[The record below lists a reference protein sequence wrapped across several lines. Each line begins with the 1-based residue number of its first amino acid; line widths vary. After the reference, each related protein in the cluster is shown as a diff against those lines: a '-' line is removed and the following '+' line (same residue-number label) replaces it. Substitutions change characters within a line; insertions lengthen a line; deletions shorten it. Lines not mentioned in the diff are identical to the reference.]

1 MHIVGEGGS
10 KGLGQTIAKCE
21 VQHYFAW
28 LNYSGAV
35 TVVICCEYID
45 NNQFLYTVVLATYL
59 ESLWSSSQVTV
70 VVLFHCSVTLSQIR
84 YVSCEVRSEFVFEI
98 LL

>member
-35 TVVICCEYID
+35 TVVVCCEYTD

-59 ESLWSSSQVTV
+59 WASGQVTGKSSSNGK
-70 VVLFHCSVTLSQIR
+70 LGATLCHAYAS
-84 YVSCEVRSEFVFEI
+84 EVYH
-98 LL
+98 

>member
-1 MHIVGEGGS
+1 MHIMGEGGS
-10 KGLGQTIAKCE
+10 KGLGQIKAKCE

-35 TVVICCEYID
+35 TVVVCCEYTD

-59 ESLWSSSQVTV
+59 ELLWASGQVMGKPSSNGAT
-70 VVLFHCSVTLSQIR
+70 
-84 YVSCEVRSEFVFEI
+84 SCHAYSSEV
-98 LL
+98 